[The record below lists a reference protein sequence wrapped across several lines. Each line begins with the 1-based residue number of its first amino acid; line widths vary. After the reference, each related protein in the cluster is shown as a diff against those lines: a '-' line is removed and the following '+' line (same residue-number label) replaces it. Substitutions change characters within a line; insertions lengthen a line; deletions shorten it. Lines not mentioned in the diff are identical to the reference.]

1 MSTAGKVATNGS
13 EPTLPVRQHRSNAA
27 SPPALPPPRR
37 RGVVLVVVM
46 IVVVALSLAAY
57 AFSDVMLAENQV
69 THIAGRRTQAKS
81 IAASGIA
88 ATRALLMLDP
98 ATLAEAGGTY
108 DNPMRFQ
115 AIQVISEEEE
125 VSIGR
130 FAVVSPALD
139 EEGNPASIRFGLENE
154 SSRLNLN
161 ALLLIEEQAT
171 AIGME
176 NAGRDMLMALPG
188 MSEDIAD
195 AILDWI
201 DDDDE
206 PREFGAEFDY
216 YASLDPPYAP
226 KNGPLETVEELLLVR
241 DVFPTLLFGMD
252 VNRNGLVD
260 DSELQRFGG
269 GGSEG
274 FPIRGWSSLLTLHSK
289 EQNVNPLGEPR
300 IDLNMD
306 DLQQLRD
313 ALSLVEF
320 SEEWMTFIIAYRQNG
335 AYDGDE
341 SGEAYSGGELDMKQK
356 GEHKLNQVLDLI
368 GAQVEVKFSGE
379 EESAV
384 IQSPFQDDQGS
395 MAGYM
400 SMLMDNVTI
409 VSDEVIPGRISVNHA
424 PRELLEGIPGM
435 PEGTVEQILTGRLPE
450 PDESVPG
457 RNHEVW
463 LLTEGLVTLEEMRL
477 LSPFVCAGGSVYRA
491 QSVGYFDD
499 GSGATRLEVLLDAT
513 TLPPAVLL
521 WRDVSHLGR
530 GYPLE
535 MLGVGTVVG
544 E

>member
-1 MSTAGKVATNGS
+1 MSTACKAATNGS
-13 EPTLPVRQHRSNAA
+13 GPAPPVRQHRSNAA
-27 SPPALPPPRR
+27 LPPASPPDGYGTMSIASNVATNGSGPAPPVRQHRSNAALPPPR

-57 AFSDVMLAENQV
+57 AFSDVMLAESQV

-81 IAASGIA
+81 IAVSGIA

-98 ATLAEAGGTY
+98 AMLAEAGGTY

-125 VSIGR
+125 VSTGR

-176 NAGRDMLMALPG
+176 SAGRDMLMALPG

-252 VNRNGLVD
+252 VNRNGV
-260 DSELQRFGG
+260 GG
-269 GGSEG
+269 
-274 FPIRGWSSLLTLHSK
+274 R
-289 EQNVNPLGEPR
+289 
-300 IDLNMD
+300 
-306 DLQQLRD
+306 
-313 ALSLVEF
+313 
-320 SEEWMTFIIAYRQNG
+320 
-335 AYDGDE
+335 
-341 SGEAYSGGELDMKQK
+341 
-356 GEHKLNQVLDLI
+356 
-368 GAQVEVKFSGE
+368 
-379 EESAV
+379 
-384 IQSPFQDDQGS
+384 
-395 MAGYM
+395 
-400 SMLMDNVTI
+400 
-409 VSDEVIPGRISVNHA
+409 
-424 PRELLEGIPGM
+424 
-435 PEGTVEQILTGRLPE
+435 
-450 PDESVPG
+450 
-457 RNHEVW
+457 
-463 LLTEGLVTLEEMRL
+463 
-477 LSPFVCAGGSVYRA
+477 
-491 QSVGYFDD
+491 
-499 GSGATRLEVLLDAT
+499 
-513 TLPPAVLL
+513 
-521 WRDVSHLGR
+521 
-530 GYPLE
+530 
-535 MLGVGTVVG
+535 
-544 E
+544 